1 MRHVHI
7 RSRSKPC
14 YLGFFRSVPS
24 SMELSIA
31 EFTSAIQT
39 KEEDRQL
46 HLVRSS
52 EFEQDTSQSILVKVP
67 VRRAKVTRR
76 DETVELPRH
85 MAPECRE
92 VIGVLACRFS
102 VSLMTGEH
110 QSNRLE
116 PPWTCL
122 RDGLIS
128 GNNAVDCR
136 SSDVSLYKSFV
147 QEHDNQSIKS
157 LHLLYNHHNSQ
168 YL

>member
-14 YLGFFRSVPS
+14 YLGFFRLDSS
-24 SMELSIA
+24 SMQLSIA

-39 KEEDRQL
+39 KREDRQL

-67 VRRAKVTRR
+67 VRRAKAARR
-76 DETVELPRH
+76 DETLELPRH

-102 VSLMTGEH
+102 VSLMAGEH
-110 QSNRLE
+110 QSNELE

-122 RDGLIS
+122 RGGLIS
-128 GNNAVDCR
+128 GNNAVGCR
-136 SSDVSLYKSFV
+136 SSDGCLYKTFV
-147 QEHDNQSIKS
+147 QEHDIQFIKL
-157 LHLLYNHHNSQ
+157 LHPLYNQHSNQ
-168 YL
+168 